1 VAIELKSG
9 ATVDVATVDPVEKAV
24 RVASYKPA
32 GEFYMARATSGVL
45 AAALAVD
52 APIFAMRHGA
62 AAAKTAYVH
71 KIDLGFGCAVAFTT
85 GSQVGF
91 YLQRFSVAALAGG
104 TSYLA
109 SILRYDTAD
118 ASEMGD
124 LRASTTAALTSAGVT
139 FAADSVPLL
148 SFASPTLS
156 QQIGPLTLF
165 DSTESAPIKLAAGE
179 GICIRNLVVWPAA
192 GTGVVSCRV
201 VWSER

>member
-9 ATVDVATVDPVEKAV
+9 ATVDVATIDPGQKAV
-24 RVASYKPA
+24 RVALYKPE
-32 GEFYMARATSGVL
+32 GEFYMARATSGIL

-52 APIFAMRHGA
+52 APVFAMRHGA
-62 AAAKTAYVH
+62 AAVKAAYIH
-71 KIDLGFGCAVAFTT
+71 KIDIGFGATVAFTT
-85 GSQVGF
+85 GSQTGF
-91 YLQRFSVAALAGG
+91 YLQRFSVAALAAG

-139 FAADSVPLL
+139 FAADSVPLI
-148 SFASPTLS
+148 SFPGPTLN
-156 QQIGPLTLF
+156 QMIGPVTVF

-179 GICIRNLVVWPAA
+179 GLCLRNLVVWPAA
-192 GTGVVSCRV
+192 GTGVLTCRV
-201 VWSER
+201 VWAER